1 MPAIRPS
8 VDLKDNYD
16 EISEICHEYREP
28 VFITKNGV
36 GDLAVMSIEAYE
48 LLSGRLELYSMIDEG
63 LKQVEQGKVRP
74 MRDAIQE
81 IRASL
86 T

>member
-16 EISEICHEYREP
+16 EISELCHEYREP

-48 LLSGRLELYSMIDEG
+48 LLSGKLELYSMIDEG

-74 MRDAIQE
+74 MRDALRE

-86 T
+86 A

>member
-1 MPAIRPS
+1 MPAIRPC

-16 EISEICHEYREP
+16 EISELCHEYREP

-63 LKQVEQGKVRP
+63 LKQVEQGNVRP
-74 MRDAIQE
+74 MRDALRE

-86 T
+86 A